1 MQDNLRTVNVGLIGL
16 GTVGG
21 GVART
26 ILSHHDRYL
35 DAYNI
40 DLKIARACGLVW
52 EQAEAAG
59 ITPEQFTSDWHDVV
73 SDENVDIVVELIGGE
88 HPATEIYEAA
98 FAAGKH
104 VVTANKAL
112 LGRHVESFARAARE
126 HGVQLKCEASCGGGI
141 PIVSTLERDLVG
153 NEILTIAGILN
164 GTTNYILSRM
174 EAEGADYADVLADA
188 QAKGYAEAD
197 PSADVDGFDAASKTA
212 ILASIGFSSRV
223 TTDDVYQQGIR
234 TISAEDISVAHD
246 LGYTIKLL
254 GIARNTAEGVDV
266 RVHPTMIPLDHQLA
280 KVSGAMNAVYVVGDA
295 VGETMFY
302 GAGAGSFPTA
312 SAVVGDI
319 LTLSEQISRGVAP
332 LPESEPFSRNKP
344 IRSMDEL
351 ETKYYIRLRVAD
363 RVGALAEAVNVFA
376 KHNIS
381 ISLINQLED
390 GNSDSDACS
399 VIFLTH
405 KALEKNVQD
414 AAAALAASDC
424 VSEVANVLRIEDVD
438 AWTDGVM
445 AN

>member
-40 DLKIARACGLVW
+40 DLQIARACGLVW

-73 SDENVDIVVELIGGE
+73 SDESVDIVVELIGGE

-153 NEILTIAGILN
+153 NEIITIAGILN

-234 TISAEDISVAHD
+234 TITAEDISVAHD

-363 RVGALAEAVNVFA
+363 RVGALAEAVDVFA
-376 KHNIS
+376 KHDIS

-390 GNSDSDACS
+390 GNSDSNACS